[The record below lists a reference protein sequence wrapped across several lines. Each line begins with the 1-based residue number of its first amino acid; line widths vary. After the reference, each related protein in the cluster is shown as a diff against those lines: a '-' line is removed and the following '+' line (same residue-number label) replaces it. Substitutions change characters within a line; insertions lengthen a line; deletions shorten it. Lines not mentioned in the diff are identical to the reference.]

1 MSAARDELVTF
12 FRSCELGKAPAWVE
26 PPKDWMAG
34 LVEAHAK
41 ELSFDL
47 AGAKAAL
54 ERVKDEVPAGP
65 FRNVAELLALRV
77 AVREAK
83 ADGIADA
90 LARVAKLLE
99 SLDDDETPTRAR
111 ALHLRSVA
119 DVRLGRLESAEDGL
133 TSALELVDDSP
144 ARLWITDTLAQVL
157 IGQGAWTEA
166 IRTLEALVEKRRAS
180 GDAIGVA
187 ISAGHLV
194 RLNIQLGKHEEAV
207 TLAQSVL
214 DGLGPNAALLTRL
227 RVYTMLTG
235 ALIEIG
241 DPARLAPATD
251 ELSSLVRSA
260 ERDSHYLRGYAVMT
274 LARASAL
281 LDRSDDVRK
290 WLDEA
295 GREFS
300 LAGHLAQLRYHE
312 ARIDPSVTKSKEW
325 IASVEALWG
334 SMDLVGEAEIQ
345 TRLLLAREAFRIGED
360 GVGRARLD
368 AAYAR
373 AINSNNPL
381 WMHWVDEAASELDP
395 PQLSERLATRFSGRK
410 KNELGETKREEVTII
425 FADLVNFTPRTLEL
439 TPEEVMRTVRGL
451 FELGVPL
458 LTKHLVSPL
467 TYMGDGLLAIAQGD
481 GHAKRGLE
489 FARELVGRAGRMTKV
504 RRLLDSGWPIDLRA
518 GVATG
523 TVVLGSLG
531 TLFKMDFAA
540 IGVTTNLAARLQG
553 QAQPGEV
560 MAARTTI
567 EQAKLDL
574 PFEQI
579 NLKGF
584 EKWSPIEAARIGV
597 YKAE

>member
-1 MSAARDELVTF
+1 MDMANDELVTF
-12 FRSCELGKAPAWVE
+12 YRSCEIGKKPAWME
-26 PPKDWMAG
+26 PPKPWLSG
-34 LVEAHAK
+34 LMEAHAK
-41 ELSFDL
+41 EISFDL
-47 AGAKAAL
+47 GGAKAAL
-54 ERVKDEVPAGP
+54 ERVKGDVPEGP

-83 ADGIADA
+83 ADGIDDA
-90 LARVAKLLE
+90 LPRIARLLDALG
-99 SLDDDETPTRAR
+99 SSETATRAR
-111 ALHLRSVA
+111 ALHLRAVA
-119 DVRLGRLESAEDGL
+119 DVRLGRLESAESAL
-133 TSALELVDDSP
+133 TSALEIVDDSP

-166 IRTLEALVEKRRAS
+166 IRTLEALVDKRRAS
-180 GDAIGVA
+180 GDVIGVA

-194 RLNIQLGKHEEAV
+194 RLDVQLGKHEEAIA
-207 TLAQSVL
+207 LAERVL
-214 DGLGPNAALLTRL
+214 AELGPDAPVLTRMRL
-227 RVYTMLTG
+227 RTMQAG
-235 ALIEIG
+235 ALVEIA
-241 DPARLAPATD
+241 DRMRLAPATD
-251 ELSSLVRSA
+251 ELAAIVRSA

-281 LDRSDDVRK
+281 LGRPNDVRK

-295 GREFS
+295 RAEFS
-300 LAGHLAQLRYHE
+300 LAGHVAQLRYHE
-312 ARIDPSVTKSKEW
+312 ARIDPSVTKDAQW
-325 IASVEALWG
+325 VASVEALWR

-345 TRLLLAREAFRIGED
+345 TRLLLAREAFAAKD
-360 GVGRARLD
+360 ATTGRARLE

-373 AINSNNPL
+373 AVGSNNPL

-395 PQLSERLATRFSGRK
+395 AQLSDRLATRFSGRHRA
-410 KNELGETKREEVTII
+410 ELSETKREEVTIV

-458 LTKHLVSPL
+458 LTKYQVSPL

-489 FARELVGRAGRMTKV
+489 FARELVARTGRMSKV
-504 RRLLDSGWPIDLRA
+504 RRLLESGWPLDLRA
-518 GVATG
+518 GAATG
-523 TVVLGSLG
+523 DVVLGSLG

-560 MAARTTI
+560 MAAKKTVER
-567 EQAKLDL
+567 AGLDL
-574 PFEQI
+574 PVESLK
-579 NLKGF
+579 LKGF
-584 EKWSPIEAARIGV
+584 EKWEPIEACRIGV
-597 YKAE
+597 YLPG